1 MGLNNAHSGD
11 ASTADHPN
19 VKYVVSLGT
28 ALSLCVIIPSVVAL
42 QGGFHG
48 SIVAPCCDGVIL
60 DSPENI
66 RLEYIFLLLTSIP
79 VYDDLKSMTKK
90 VF

>member
-1 MGLNNAHSGD
+1 MGLNNAHSG
-11 ASTADHPN
+11 APSTADHPN
-19 VKYVVSLGT
+19 VKYVESLGT
-28 ALSLCVIIPSVVAL
+28 ALTLCVIIPSVVAL
-42 QGGFHG
+42 QGGFHT
-48 SIVAPCCDGVIL
+48 SKVASSCEGVIL

-66 RLEYIFLLLTSIP
+66 RLEYICLLLTTIP